1 MTGVF
6 AEPYRRTADT
16 LSAHLFRFARG
27 RAIGD
32 TVPYQPIFSR
42 ARKGSCHDK
51 AGARRIDRC
60 LKPAAAGRWRSGAA
74 CEVGLQRPADGA
86 GNANAPLPDARSR
99 SWPKAAPSSS
109 SGIATATARSIPVEL
124 SNKALLLEVP
134 KKPGRARFDVVTPQ
148 AIAAVR
154 GTKWAVDAEGAKTSV
169 FVVDGRVSVA
179 RPAGR
184 GSVVLGAGDGVDV
197 EPSGDLIVKRWPPAR
212 VTALMARLGQ

>member
-1 MTGVF
+1 MTILARAASIAASLSLLAGHALAQPAKLGCTSEPVALGTQTLRCPTAITIV
-6 AEPYRRTADT
+6 AE
-16 LSAHLFRFARG
+16 
-27 RAIGD
+27 
-32 TVPYQPIFSR
+32 
-42 ARKGSCHDK
+42 
-51 AGARRIDRC
+51 
-60 LKPAAAGRWRSGAA
+60 SGAKF
-74 CEVGLQRPADGA
+74 ELRDRNRDGHV
-86 GNANAPLPDARSR
+86 DS
-99 SWPKAAPSSS
+99 
-109 SGIATATARSIPVEL
+109 VEL

-197 EPSGDLIVKRWPPAR
+197 EPSGDLIIKRWPPAR